1 MAGKEASPHAAPTP
15 DRKSKLTRS
24 SAYQSNTTR
33 GYRAGSW
40 QAHHILC
47 EASVGAR
54 SFKPADKEF
63 AEQCLWITDWD
74 LNAKVNMVGMPI
86 RSDFT
91 SNNGDIRDTTTGLPI
106 NICSHAND
114 HNITNGYTDECT
126 QHLKVKVWDT
136 IKKSGQD
143 HTTEAASIKALLET
157 ASTHFSGELTARAL
171 REGGTLLM
179 WSKRH
184 DKAYE
189 HKWYYPFSMAMDSE
203 VIPRL
208 PGAKSLVGAF
218 GDIFKRIK

>member
-15 DRKSKLTRS
+15 DRKSTLMRS
-24 SAYQSNTTR
+24 SAYQRNTTK
-33 GYRAGSW
+33 GYRTGSW

-63 AEQCLWITDWD
+63 AEQCLWITEWD
-74 LNAKVNMVGMPI
+74 LNATVNMIGMPV

-91 SNNGDIRDTTTGLPI
+91 STNGVICDTSTGVPI

-114 HNITNGYTDECT
+114 HNTTEGYTDECT
-126 QHLKVKVWDT
+126 QHLKQKVWDT

-143 HTTEAASIKALLET
+143 HTTEAASIKSLLET
-157 ASTHFSGELTARAL
+157 ASTYFSGELTKRAN

-179 WSKRH
+179 WTKRH
-184 DKAYE
+184 DAGYE
-189 HKWYYPFSMAMDSE
+189 DKWYVPFSMAKDSE
-203 VIPRL
+203 VVPRL
-208 PGAKSLVGAF
+208 PGSKSASSF